1 MCRSKRS
8 FFAPIIVFLVVFWGA
23 SPFLNASQ
31 VKHHSDPE
39 TPLKQRWQWGI
50 AEAARN
56 QFNKGFWIGYS
67 IKILMGERSYYI
79 SSDDHTMYGHFNYGY
94 GVTGDTLEEILSGK
108 SSKPQI
114 SGKEQ
119 VKIVAREALERA
131 ENPNKPAKKIW
142 KDVGILFRYESPKDK
157 NKEPSSFRIS
167 NLEVPFESKGL
178 PIVWLGHS
186 KDMDSLVVTQEFY
199 KKFKSERWKKRIIS
213 LIGSHSDSE
222 TVVPLLIDILNSKQS
237 VELRKRAASELG
249 DYAHPQAL
257 RILHKTAMADRSVE
271 VRRRAASSL
280 EDMELDGAVDALVE
294 IARKADHR
302 DVRRSA
308 ISALGDKASRRA
320 ESVLEDLVYED
331 DDTEIQKRAV
341 SALEDL
347 PPELGIP
354 VLIKVAKSHPKL
366 SVRKRAINT
375 LGDSED
381 PRALDT
387 LIELLRR

>member
-1 MCRSKRS
+1 MCRLKRS
-8 FFAPIIVFLVVFWGA
+8 FFAPFIVFLVVLLGA
-23 SPFLNASQ
+23 AASLHAFQ

-39 TPLKQRWQWGI
+39 APLKQRWQWGI

-56 QFNKGFWIGYS
+56 QFNRGFWIGYS
-67 IKILMGERSYYI
+67 IKILMGEHSYYI
-79 SSDDHTMYGHFNYGY
+79 STDDHTMYGHFSPGY
-94 GVTGDTLEEILSGK
+94 GIKGTPLEEILSGK
-108 SSKPQI
+108 LSKSQL
-114 SGKEQ
+114 SGEEQ

-131 ENPNKPAKKIW
+131 ENPNQPEKKVW
-142 KDVGILFRYESPKDK
+142 KDVGILFKYDSPKDK

-178 PIVWLGHS
+178 PIIWLGHS
-186 KDMDSLVVTQEFY
+186 KDSDSLVMAQEFY

-249 DYAHPQAL
+249 DHAHPEAL
-257 RILHKTAMADRSVE
+257 QLLHKTAMADRSVD

-308 ISALGDKASRRA
+308 ISALGDKASQRA
-320 ESVLEDLVYED
+320 ASVLEDLVYED

-381 PRALDT
+381 PRALET
-387 LIELLRR
+387 LIELLKR